1 MRRKCARQQITRLK
15 AKRNLI
21 VQEIVMNL
29 RSLIPLQDRGA
40 PVRMDTLVLG
50 PLDRLLEQFA
60 QASTNGLGNIV
71 PKIEVVENDKSIE
84 LTAEMPGLQEGDVE
98 ISLVDNVLT
107 IRGEKRAEQER
118 AEQNYHV
125 TERVYGSFYRSIE
138 LPAGID
144 PSRIEASMSNGVL
157 KVLISKPA
165 HNETQRIEVKKAD
178 DGNAGKKSENKDK
191 RAA

>member
-1 MRRKCARQQITRLK
+1 
-15 AKRNLI
+15 
-21 VQEIVMNL
+21 V
-29 RSLIPLQDRGA
+29 
-40 PVRMDTLVLG
+40 
-50 PLDRLLEQFA
+50 
-60 QASTNGLGNIV
+60 GNIV

-118 AEQNYHV
+118 DEQNYHV
-125 TERVYGSFYRSIE
+125 TERVYGSFYRAIE

-144 PSRIEASMSNGVL
+144 PSRVEASMSNGVL
-157 KVLISKPA
+157 KVSIPKPA
-165 HNETQRIEVKKAD
+165 HSETQRIEVKKAD
-178 DGNAGKKSENKDK
+178 DGSGGKKSENKDK

>member
-1 MRRKCARQQITRLK
+1 
-15 AKRNLI
+15 
-21 VQEIVMNL
+21 
-29 RSLIPLQDRGA
+29 
-40 PVRMDTLVLG
+40 MDTLVLG

-60 QASTNGLGNIV
+60 QASTNGLRNIV

-118 AEQNYHV
+118 DEQNYHV
-125 TERVYGSFYRSIE
+125 TERVYGSFYRAIE

-144 PSRIEASMSNGVL
+144 PSRVEASMSNGVL
-157 KVLISKPA
+157 KVSIPKPA
-165 HNETQRIEVKKAD
+165 HSETQRIEVKQPGG
-178 DGNAGKKSENKDK
+178 GNGGKKSENKDK